1 MITEITLTNWKSY
14 QKATLY
20 VDPLTILIGTNSG
33 GKSNLIEAIT
43 FLQKAAS
50 GVHLGDFVNGRN
62 GDEGIRGG
70 TKMLPFRGEIGKTI
84 SLSVVV
90 KPAQND
96 DRAEEYEY
104 NYSIALKISDK
115 GHLKVVNEKLYATWT
130 GSEDV
135 AAHPPLC
142 ILSTKTQQHLRGSL
156 TASILNES
164 GGYDEQNVDD
174 VRSVL
179 SQISSSGIWLISEYG
194 ITLVRNA
201 LTSVLILSPKVD
213 QIRGYT
219 RISEDIL
226 PDASN
231 LAGVIAS
238 YTEVNGTDI
247 EKILT
252 KYLDRL
258 SEKDIERVWTESV
271 GHHKSD
277 AMLYIAER
285 WHDTQ
290 EFIIDA
296 RAASDGTLHLLAV
309 MTALLTVS
317 QGTLLVVEDID
328 EGLHSSRSSLLV
340 EFLKE
345 VGKQRKVDV
354 LMTTHNASL
363 LDAFGNEML
372 AFMSIVHRNEEN
384 GQSEVTLVEDIKQ
397 LPRIL
402 AKGKIGQLST
412 MGLLEKALNKAE

>member
-14 QKATLY
+14 QQATLY

-33 GKSNLIEAIT
+33 GKSNLIEAIA
-43 FLQKAAS
+43 FLQRAAS

-62 GDEGIRGG
+62 GDKGIRGG
-70 TKMLPFRGEIGKTI
+70 TEMLPFRGGIDKTI

-90 KPAQND
+90 KPPQND

-104 NYSIALKISDK
+104 HYSIALKVSEK

-130 GSEDV
+130 GNEDI
-135 AAHPPLC
+135 ALHPPLC
-142 ILSTKTQQHLRGSL
+142 ILTTKTHQHLRGSL
-156 TASILNES
+156 KASILNED
-164 GGYDEQNVDD
+164 GGYDDQNVED

-194 ITLVRNA
+194 LTMVREA
-201 LTSVLILSPKVD
+201 LTNVLILSPEISK
-213 QIRGYT
+213 IRAYT

-226 PDASN
+226 PNASN
-231 LAGVIAS
+231 LAGVIAA
-238 YTEVNGTDI
+238 YTEVNGTGI
-247 EKILT
+247 EKTLT

-271 GHHKSD
+271 GHSRSD

-285 WHDTQ
+285 WHDNQ

-317 QGTLLVVEDID
+317 PGTLLIIEDID
-328 EGLHSSRSSLLV
+328 EGLHSSRSDLLV

-345 VGKQRKVDV
+345 VSIKRGVDV
-354 LMTTHNASL
+354 VMTTHNASL

-372 AFMSIVHRNEEN
+372 AFMSIVHRNDET
-384 GQSEVTLVEDIKQ
+384 GQSEITLVENVKH
-397 LPRIL
+397 LGRLL
-402 AKGKIGQLST
+402 AKGKIGRLST
-412 MGLLEKALNKAE
+412 LGLLENKTLKSA